1 MVDVCL
7 NRGEE
12 KRKKSYLSIFLHHH
26 FQKKKRKK
34 EYHVP
39 FCCWEIFFFKFV
51 SFFLNV
57 IYDLRILCIFSLS
70 LCMKWHGEREKI
82 FFFHLTHQQK
92 NNLPFVLGENV
103 FSLSL
108 WWYHHYH
115 QGIKKKKKK
124 KERVNKHTYI
134 HFTNKHFS
142 RSLLLAEHYHH
153 HLGKRRRWKHL
164 QLCFFC
170 MFWEVCVCVVGINV
184 CFNDLNW
191 RC

>member
-1 MVDVCL
+1 MWFM
-7 NRGEE
+7 
-12 KRKKSYLSIFLHHH
+12 IF
-26 FQKKKRKK
+26 
-34 EYHVP
+34 V
-39 FCCWEIFFFKFV
+39 FC
-51 SFFLNV
+51 
-57 IYDLRILCIFSLS
+57 
-70 LCMKWHGEREKI
+70 
-82 FFFHLTHQQK
+82 
-92 NNLPFVLGENV
+92 V
-103 FSLSL
+103 FSLYEVTWWKRENFLFSPDTSTEEQFAICAWWKCFLTFTLVISSL
-108 WWYHHYH
+108 SPRN
-115 QGIKKKKKK
+115 QKKKKKK
-124 KERVNKHTYI
+124 KREKPGHL